1 MRKTKIICTIGPAS
15 EKPEVLDKM
24 IEAGMNVARLNFS
37 HGTHE
42 EHLQRIEHIR
52 EAAARSGR
60 PLAIMLDTQG
70 PEIRTGLLK
79 DGKIILQSGERFILT
94 TREVPGDEQA
104 VHVNYPNLPRE
115 VDKGITILLADGL
128 ISLLVEE
135 TTDNDI
141 ICKVIN
147 GGELGER
154 KGVNVQG
161 SGSICPF

>member
-42 EHLQRIEHIR
+42 EHLQRIENIR

-60 PLAIMLDTQG
+60 PLAIMLDTRG

-79 DGKIILQSGERFILT
+79 DGKIISDTKNGVQQLENFKPVEDVKLS
-94 TREVPGDEQA
+94 EV
-104 VHVNYPNLPRE
+104 
-115 VDKGITILLADGL
+115 K
-128 ISLLVEE
+128 
-135 TTDNDI
+135 
-141 ICKVIN
+141 
-147 GGELGER
+147 
-154 KGVNVQG
+154 
-161 SGSICPF
+161 